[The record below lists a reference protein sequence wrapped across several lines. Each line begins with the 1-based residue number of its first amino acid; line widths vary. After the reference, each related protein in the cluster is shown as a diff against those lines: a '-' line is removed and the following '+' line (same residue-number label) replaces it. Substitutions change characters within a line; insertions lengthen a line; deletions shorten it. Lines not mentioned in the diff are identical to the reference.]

1 MLEYERDVVT
11 NEGSRSYLT
20 VKFPLTDDS
29 GDVYAVATM
38 ATDITERKHA
48 LAEAVEAS
56 RSKSEFL
63 ANMSHEI
70 RTPLNGVIGMTEL
83 LLETELDARAARVRR
98 RPPPRPARRCSA

>member
-1 MLEYERDVVT
+1 MT
-11 NEGSRSYLT
+11 
-20 VKFPLTDDS
+20 
-29 GDVYAVATM
+29 
-38 ATDITERKHA
+38 TDITERKRA
-48 LAEAVEAS
+48 LEEAVEAS

-83 LLETELDARAARVRR
+83 LLQTELDRRAARATR